1 MRPLGPELE
10 EEVLE
15 IARRLGREGDPM
27 YWKQKYFEL
36 LASNVRRKT
45 GREIWL
51 GMLVASASVA
61 APLLLLRWLHL

>member
-1 MRPLGPELE
+1 
-10 EEVLE
+10 
-15 IARRLGREGDPM
+15 
-27 YWKQKYFEL
+27 